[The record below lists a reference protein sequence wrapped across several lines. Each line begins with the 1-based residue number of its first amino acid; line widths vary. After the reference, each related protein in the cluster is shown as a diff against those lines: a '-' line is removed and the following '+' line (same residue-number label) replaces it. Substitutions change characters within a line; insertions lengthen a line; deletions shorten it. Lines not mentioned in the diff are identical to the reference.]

1 MRKIIAILHY
11 LVLKMELMIHWYL
24 WTQLKL
30 CWKVKSTVRALS
42 SNSALQE
49 ISYLHAM
56 NYLAHSF
63 LTFTDGQIVGQ
74 FLEDFIKNR
83 DRYSF
88 PKDIQD
94 GITLHRA
101 IDTFT
106 DAHPAIHEAKK
117 VFAPLVRLYAG
128 AFVDVSMDYFVA
140 NDLSLNSLEGW
151 KNHSRKVY
159 RVLNENYGFLP
170 ENFRIML
177 EKMEEG
183 DWLYNYRFEK
193 NIGYSMRNVLNKAK
207 YLNIDIPVHEAFLKN
222 KDFLQECYDDF
233 FPDLLEHAKGINA
246 LLQLEN

>member
-1 MRKIIAILHY
+1 
-11 LVLKMELMIHWYL
+11 
-24 WTQLKL
+24 
-30 CWKVKSTVRALS
+30 
-42 SNSALQE
+42 
-49 ISYLHAM
+49 M

-74 FLEDFIKNR
+74 FLEDFIRNR
-83 DRYSF
+83 DRFSF

-106 DAHPAIHEAKK
+106 DSHPAIHEAKK

-140 NDLSLNSLEGW
+140 NDLSLNSLAQW
-151 KNHSRKVY
+151 KAHSLHVY
-159 RVLNENYGFLP
+159 KILNENYEFLP
-170 ENFRIML
+170 ENFRIMF
-177 EKMEEG
+177 ERMESE
-183 DWLYNYRFEK
+183 DWLYNYRQDK
-193 NIGYSMRNVLNKAK
+193 NIGYSMRNVLHKAK
-207 YLNIDIPVHEAFLKN
+207 YLDVNIPVHEAFLNN

-233 FPDLLEHAKGINA
+233 FPDLLEHAKGVNA